1 MIKILIAT
9 AIIAVVVV
17 SAFGL
22 IVQPFNAYAARAQFV
37 FHTSNIPI
45 YGESARIKVTDD
57 TNEIFVIYRI
67 FLLPGG
73 LGNEVTRYASG
84 DFMSGDSVTACK
96 TDFNTNEKQCNTQ
109 TLDEVNTAD
118 FFFNG

>member
-1 MIKILIAT
+1 MTKILIT
-9 AIIAVVVV
+9 IAIIAVAMV

-22 IVQPFNAYAARAQFV
+22 IVQPFNVYAARAQFV
-37 FHTSNIPI
+37 FHTSDIPI

-57 TNEIFVIYRI
+57 TNGIFVIYRI

-73 LGNEVTRYASG
+73 LGNEVTRYAGG

-96 TDFNTNEKQCNTQ
+96 TDFNTNEKQCDTQ

>member
-22 IVQPFNAYAARAQFV
+22 IVQPFNVYAARAQFV
-37 FHTSNIPI
+37 FHTSDIPI
-45 YGESARIKVTDD
+45 YGESARIKVTDE
-57 TNEIFVIYRI
+57 TNGIFVIYRI

-109 TLDEVNTAD
+109 TLDEVTTAD

>member
-1 MIKILIAT
+1 MIKILIAI
-9 AIIAVVVV
+9 AIIAVAMV

-22 IVQPFNAYAARAQFV
+22 IVQPFNVYAARAQFV
-37 FHTSNIPI
+37 FHTSDIPI

-57 TNEIFVIYRI
+57 TNGIFVIYRI